1 MGLTLRD
8 PTGLKPMEKKFLT
21 SYDPQGTGRV
31 KRPRSS
37 VFLWGSP
44 LANYHG
50 YSLRDSLLIKQASKG
65 WWLFFP
71 EALKAGRCLQ
81 SLSAMPQSTSISW
94 RGALIIQLW
103 WPGLA
108 FIPESHGTMAVR
120 KMVHGRLPP
129 PGHCA
134 ENRMGNTPQSFCE
147 GGLFL
152 SWSFS
157 LRGRL
162 QVWHTSS
169 GLWSSSQGMCAADAV
184 LALSLCLAPACWY
197 LPQKSW
203 YAHLEF

>member
-1 MGLTLRD
+1 MTPKAQEELRD
-8 PTGLKPMEKKFLT
+8 PGAQSFCEGAL
-21 SYDPQGTGRV
+21 
-31 KRPRSS
+31 
-37 VFLWGSP
+37 

-50 YSLRDSLLIKQASKG
+50 YSLRDNLPIKQASKG

-71 EALKAGRCLQ
+71 EALKGGRCLQ
-81 SLSAMPQSTSISW
+81 SPSAMLQSTSISW
-94 RGALIIQLW
+94 RGALITQLW
-103 WPGLA
+103 WPGVA
-108 FIPESHGTMAVR
+108 CIPGSHGTMAVR

-134 ENRMGNTPQSFCE
+134 ENRMGNTPQPFCE

-162 QVWHTSS
+162 QVRHTSS
-169 GLWSSSQGMCAADAV
+169 GLWSCSQGMCAADAI
-184 LALSLCLAPACWY
+184 LAVSLCLAPACWC
-197 LPQKSW
+197 LPQKSL